1 MHAYVRARAC
11 VCVRAR
17 VCARAHVCACNARV
31 CDMEVLPLLEILFLQ
46 VLNMLLL
53 LLHCTLLPML
63 TPCSN
68 DWLPED

>member
-1 MHAYVRARAC
+1 MHITYAMNAC
-11 VCVRAR
+11 VCVR
-17 VCARAHVCACNARV
+17 VRA
-31 CDMEVLPLLEILFLQ
+31 CDMEELPLLEILGLQ

-53 LLHCTLLPML
+53 LHCTLLPTM